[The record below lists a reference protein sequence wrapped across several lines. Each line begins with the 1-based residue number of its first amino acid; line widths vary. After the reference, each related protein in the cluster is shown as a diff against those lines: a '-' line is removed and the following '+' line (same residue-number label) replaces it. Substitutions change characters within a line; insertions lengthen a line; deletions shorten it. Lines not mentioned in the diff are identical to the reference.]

1 MVLRVR
7 NTDGVFEF
15 VAKEKR
21 WLCIAVTAVGRR
33 QFMANGFVFM
43 AHGTVL
49 NKQARA
55 EGAVDSDFGI
65 VAPKAAKVKRPRTA
79 GTRGPRKA
87 KSRLPD
93 GFVALDLS

>member
-1 MVLRVR
+1 MALRVR
-7 NTDGVFEF
+7 NPDGIFEF
-15 VAKEKR
+15 VTREKR
-21 WLCIAVTAVGRR
+21 WLCIAVTTVGRR

-55 EGAVDSDFGI
+55 EGATDADFGI
-65 VAPKAAKVKRPRTA
+65 AAPKSVRVKRPRTA

-87 KSRLPD
+87 KSRLPA